1 MKKVILSL
9 LLLPALLITGCGVG
23 SREAIENSPTA
34 PSPEASIHQEATEGS
49 DMQAARSTES
59 AAPPVSPKSETLSL
73 RIGDTPVSV
82 EWEKNGSVEALRE
95 LTRESPLTVSLSMYG
110 GFEQVG
116 SIGQSLPR
124 DDVQTT
130 TNAGDI
136 VLYSGNQI
144 VIFYGSNS
152 WAYTRLGHITDQD
165 AAGMKSLLGQ
175 GDVRITITLEN

>member
-1 MKKVILSL
+1 MKRGILSL
-9 LLLPALLITGCGVG
+9 LLLPALLITGCGTG
-23 SREAIENSPTA
+23 SSEVIDNSPTA
-34 PSPEASIHQEATEGS
+34 PSLEASNHQGTTEGS
-49 DMQAARSTES
+49 DMQAAGSKES
-59 AAPPVSPKSETLSL
+59 AVPPVSPKSETLSL
-73 RIGDTPVSV
+73 HTPVSV
-82 EWEKNGSVEALRE
+82 EWEKNDSVEALRK
-95 LTRESPLTVSLSMYG
+95 LTRESPLTISLSMYG

-124 DDVQTT
+124 DDVQTS

-175 GDVRITITLEN
+175 GDVSITLTLEN

>member
-1 MKKVILSL
+1 MKRGILSL
-9 LLLPALLITGCGVG
+9 LLLPALLITGCGG
-23 SREAIENSPTA
+23 SREAKENSPTA

-49 DMQAARSTES
+49 DMQAAGSTES
-59 AAPPVSPKSETLSL
+59 AVPPVSPKSETLSL

-82 EWEKNGSVEALRE
+82 EWEKNDSVEALRE
-95 LTRESPLTVSLSMYG
+95 LTRESPLTIPLSMFG

-116 SIGQSLPR
+116 SIGQDLPR
-124 DDVQTT
+124 DDEQTT

-165 AAGMKSLLGQ
+165 AAGMQSLLGQ
-175 GDVRITITLEN
+175 GDVSITITLEN

>member
-1 MKKVILSL
+1 MKRGILSL
-9 LLLPALLITGCGVG
+9 LLLPALLITGCGTG
-23 SREAIENSPTA
+23 SSEVIDNSPTA
-34 PSPEASIHQEATEGS
+34 PSLEASIHQEATEGG
-49 DMQAARSTES
+49 DMQTAGSTES
-59 AAPPVSPKSETLSL
+59 EFPPVSPKSETFSL

-82 EWEKNGSVEALRE
+82 EWEKNDSVEALRE
-95 LTRESPLTVSLSMYG
+95 LTRESPLTISLSMYG

-165 AAGMKSLLGQ
+165 AAGMQSLLGQ
-175 GDVRITITLEN
+175 GDVSITLTLEN

>member
-1 MKKVILSL
+1 MKRGILSL
-9 LLLPALLITGCGVG
+9 LLLPALLITGCGTG
-23 SREAIENSPTA
+23 SSEVIDNSPTA
-34 PSPEASIHQEATEGS
+34 PSLEASNHQGTTEGS
-49 DMQAARSTES
+49 DMQAAGSKES
-59 AAPPVSPKSETLSL
+59 AVPPVSPKSETLSL

-82 EWEKNGSVEALRE
+82 EWEKNESVSALRE

-124 DDVQTT
+124 DDVQTS

-165 AAGMKSLLGQ
+165 AAGMQSLLGQ
-175 GDVRITITLEN
+175 GDVSITITLEN

>member
-1 MKKVILSL
+1 MKRGILSL
-9 LLLPALLITGCGVG
+9 LLLPALLITGCGAG
-23 SREAIENSPTA
+23 SSEAIDNSPIA
-34 PSPEASIHQEATEGS
+34 PSLEASSHQETTEDS
-49 DMQAARSTES
+49 DMQAAGSTGSEV
-59 AAPPVSPKSETLSL
+59 PPISPKSETLSL

-82 EWEKNGSVEALRE
+82 EWEKNDSVEALRK
-95 LTRESPLTVSLSMYG
+95 LTRESPLTISLSMYG

-175 GDVRITITLEN
+175 GDVSITITLEN

>member
-1 MKKVILSL
+1 MKRGILSL
-9 LLLPALLITGCGVG
+9 LLLPALLITGCGTG
-23 SREAIENSPTA
+23 SSEVIDNSLTA
-34 PSPEASIHQEATEGS
+34 PSLEASSHQETTEDS
-49 DMQAARSTES
+49 DMQAAGSTGSEV
-59 AAPPVSPKSETLSL
+59 PPISPKSETLSL

-82 EWEKNGSVEALRE
+82 EWEKNESVSALRE

-116 SIGQSLPR
+116 SIGQILPR
-124 DDVQTT
+124 DDVQTS

-175 GDVRITITLEN
+175 GDVSITLTLEN

>member
-1 MKKVILSL
+1 MKRVILSL

-59 AAPPVSPKSETLSL
+59 EVPPVSPKSETLSL

-82 EWEKNGSVEALRE
+82 EWEKNDSVEALRE
-95 LTRESPLTVSLSMYG
+95 LTRKSPLTISLSMYG

-116 SIGQSLPR
+116 SIGQDLPR

-165 AAGMKSLLGQ
+165 AAGMQLLLGQ
-175 GDVRITITLEN
+175 GDVSITLTLEN

>member
-1 MKKVILSL
+1 MKRGSLSL
-9 LLLPALLITGCGVG
+9 LLLPALLITGCGAG
-23 SREAIENSPTA
+23 SSEAIDNSPIA
-34 PSPEASIHQEATEGS
+34 PSLEASSHQEATARS
-49 DMQAARSTES
+49 DMQATGSKES
-59 AAPPVSPKSETLSL
+59 AVPPVSPKSETLSL

-82 EWEKNGSVEALRE
+82 EWEKNESVSALRE

-124 DDVQTT
+124 DDVQTS

-175 GDVRITITLEN
+175 GDVSITLTLEN